1 MIKNKILMIVS
12 HFYPNGSVVEA
23 KNNYLTLLELEKN
36 GFNVDVCTFYG
47 IKEYPLNV
55 KYVVP
60 RNTKF
65 FTNKNIY
72 YNFFRKKI
80 HFVPLTLEFSYV
92 QDFLEI
98 LSNVDMLEY
107 GAVYTV
113 FGDGSEHIVG
123 MKLKEK
129 YPHLKHIAEFRDPWI
144 HNEIAKKYFYDHNF
158 KFYADFKW
166 KRLKM
171 IQSNLIQKIDLLLVE
186 SEMHGKLIK
195 KDFNYNKKILFCNG
209 YSELFD
215 EEISDLNINF
225 SSKPII
231 GFIGYTYYGY
241 DDVAETF
248 IKALEE
254 LETEGINF
262 TFLSVGDNIFSRLI
276 SNSKLNNF
284 YAFSKVSYPKAL
296 SFMKKIDIG
305 LALILESYPHNIN
318 SKIFEYM
325 QNRKFTIAIAP
336 KNGEMDEI
344 LSQRQTGV
352 VLSYDK
358 DRMKEELKI
367 LFKNRETFKLNSFQI
382 EDYNRSKVFIPIIDE
397 IKSL

>member
-1 MIKNKILMIVS
+1 MINNKILMIVS
-12 HFYPNGSVVEA
+12 HFYPNGSIVEA

-36 GFNVDVCTFYG
+36 GFQVDVCTFESN
-47 IKEYPLNV
+47 KEYLSNV
-55 KYVVP
+55 KYLVP
-60 RNTKF
+60 RKTKF
-65 FTNKNIY
+65 FSNKNIY

-80 HFVPLTLEFSYV
+80 HFGPLTLEFFYV
-92 QDFLEI
+92 QDFLET
-98 LSNVDMLEY
+98 LNSVDILEY

-129 YPHLKHIAEFRDPWI
+129 YSHLKHIAEFRDPWI

-158 KFYADFKW
+158 KFYADFRW
-166 KRLKM
+166 KRLKI
-171 IQSNLIQKIDLLLVE
+171 IQSDLIHKIDLLLVE
-186 SEMHGKLIK
+186 SEIHGELIK
-195 KDFNYNKKILFCNG
+195 NDFNYKRKIIFCNG
-209 YSELFD
+209 YSNLFD
-215 EEISDLNINF
+215 EEILELNIDF

-248 IKALEE
+248 IKVLEE
-254 LETEGINF
+254 LEAEGIEF

-276 SNSKLNNF
+276 SNSTLNNF
-284 YAFSKVSYPKAL
+284 YVFSKVSYPKAL

-305 LALILESYPHNIN
+305 LALILKSYPHNIN

-325 QNRKFTIAIAP
+325 QNKKFTIAIAP
-336 KNGEMDEI
+336 KNGEMDKI
-344 LSQRQTGV
+344 LSEKELGV
-352 VLSYDK
+352 VLSYEK
-358 DRMKEELKI
+358 DRMKEELKL
-367 LFKNRETFKLNSFQI
+367 LFNNRRTFKLNRLQI
-382 EDYNRSKVFIPIIDE
+382 EDYNRSKVFIPIIDA

>member
-1 MIKNKILMIVS
+1 MINNKILMIVS
-12 HFYPNGSVVEA
+12 HFYPNGSIVEA

-36 GFNVDVCTFYG
+36 GFQVDVCTFENN
-47 IKEYPLNV
+47 KEYPSNV
-55 KYVVP
+55 KYLVP
-60 RNTKF
+60 RKTKF
-65 FTNKNIY
+65 FSNKNIY

-80 HFVPLTLEFSYV
+80 HFVPLTLEFFYV
-92 QDFLEI
+92 QDFLET
-98 LSNVDMLEY
+98 LNSVDILEY

-129 YPHLKHIAEFRDPWI
+129 YSHLKHIAEFRDPWI

-158 KFYADFKW
+158 KFYADFRW
-166 KRLKM
+166 KRLKI
-171 IQSNLIQKIDLLLVE
+171 IQADLIHKIDLLLVE
-186 SEMHGKLIK
+186 SKMHGELIK
-195 KDFNYNKKILFCNG
+195 NDFNYKRKIIFCNG
-209 YSELFD
+209 YSNLFD
-215 EEISDLNINF
+215 EEILELNIDF

-241 DDVAETF
+241 DDVAKTF
-248 IKALEE
+248 IKVLEE
-254 LETEGINF
+254 LEDEGIEF

-276 SNSKLNNF
+276 SNSTLNNF

-305 LALILESYPHNIN
+305 LALILKSYPHNIN

-336 KNGEMDEI
+336 KNGEMDKI
-344 LSQRQTGV
+344 LSEKELGV
-352 VLSYDK
+352 VLSYEK
-358 DRMKEELKI
+358 DRMKEELKL
-367 LFKNRETFKLNSFQI
+367 LFNNRRTFKLNRLQI
-382 EDYNRSKVFIPIIDE
+382 EDYNRSKVFIPIIDA